1 MYNNYI
7 TYITGKSVWT
17 TLHPNRIE
25 LSFQMQKI
33 FLKQCNKSLM
43 TRFKYAWDKV
53 SGKYVA
59 YSHLQDPRKY
69 VLRFQADY
77 R

>member
-1 MYNNYI
+1 
-7 TYITGKSVWT
+7 
-17 TLHPNRIE
+17 
-25 LSFQMQKI
+25 
-33 FLKQCNKSLM
+33 M